1 MIALPEPGGYFVE
14 GDDLVEFDVTVQR
27 GLDGRVKSSG
37 VDQQMTWDT
46 MRRFLPSWECVPPWL

>member
-37 VDQQMTWDT
+37 FDQQMTWDS
-46 MRRFLPSWECVPPWL
+46 MRRFLPSWECIPLWL